1 MQQLVIAVK
10 KDWAT
15 GPVRFICENVAASLN
30 ICCAIV
36 MALMSPNPPML
47 QLYAVFVFT
56 SILFAIASYMRGA
69 PNLVAMFGMYTM
81 IDTIGLVRSIQ
92 G

>member
-1 MQQLVIAVK
+1 
-10 KDWAT
+10 
-15 GPVRFICENVAASLN
+15 
-30 ICCAIV
+30 
-36 MALMSPNPPML
+36 
-47 QLYAVFVFT
+47 VFT